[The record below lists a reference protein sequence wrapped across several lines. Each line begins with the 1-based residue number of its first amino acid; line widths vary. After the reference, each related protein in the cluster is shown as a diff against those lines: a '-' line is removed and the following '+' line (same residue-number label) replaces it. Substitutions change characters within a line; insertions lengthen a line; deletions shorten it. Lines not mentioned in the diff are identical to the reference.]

1 MKSIRNRICNYIAP
15 STDLKNKISILL
27 LLTFLVYTGG
37 NFIVFKY
44 FQFKQ
49 KQEVKLFIN
58 NNPQS
63 SLAIQFKFSLQDLK
77 ENEFGFE
84 WEEEWKE
91 FNYKGVMYDII
102 HSTINKDSI
111 YILALNDNTETHLID
126 CYSKMEK
133 QQNNKKNNATSE
145 LKFFESI
152 FENASDDI
160 TKFTSDIRINH
171 NSMYNIFFSM
181 IVIGIVEL
189 PPQY

>member
-1 MKSIRNRICNYIAP
+1 M
-15 STDLKNKISILL
+15 KNKISILL

-63 SLAIQFKFSLQDLK
+63 SLAIQFKFSLHDLK

-111 YILALNDNTETHLID
+111 YILALNDNAETHLIE